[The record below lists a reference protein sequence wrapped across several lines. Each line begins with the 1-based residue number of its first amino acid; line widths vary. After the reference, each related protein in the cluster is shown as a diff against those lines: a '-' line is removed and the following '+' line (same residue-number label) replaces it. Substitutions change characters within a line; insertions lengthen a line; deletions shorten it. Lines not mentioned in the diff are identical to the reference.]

1 MGMQTN
7 PHEAA
12 TRSEDLAEQQ
22 ERFDEE
28 APRAEGEAIG
38 RDEAVVAATS
48 YAEFQD
54 RERDLPP
61 EVEHDMRYSEESVPS
76 RPGYAMEVESPNTVY
91 TRDFQSVEMTDEMHD
106 ASVEEDMP
114 ERAASRSVEGGA
126 EGPDDDSVM

>member
-1 MGMQTN
+1 MGMQAN

-12 TRSEDLAEQQ
+12 TRSEDLTEQQ

-28 APRAEGEAIG
+28 APRDAGEDIG
-38 RDEAVVAATS
+38 RDEAYVAASS

-61 EVEHDMRYSEESVPS
+61 EVEHGMRYSEETVPG
-76 RPGYAMEVESPNTVY
+76 RPGYAMDVEAPNTVY
-91 TRDFQSVEMTDEMHD
+91 TRDFNSVEMTDEMHD
-106 ASVEEDMP
+106 ASVEEDLP

-126 EGPDDDSVM
+126 EGPDDDSDM

>member
-28 APRAEGEAIG
+28 APREAGEEIG
-38 RDEAVVAATS
+38 RDEAVVAASS

-54 RERDLPP
+54 RDRDLPP
-61 EVEHDMRYSEESVPS
+61 EVEHGMRYSEESVPS

-91 TRDFQSVEMTDEMHD
+91 TRDFQSVEMTDETHD
-106 ASVEEDMP
+106 AAVEADLP

-126 EGPDDDSVM
+126 EGPDEDVM